1 MYSFETVRNGSI
13 GSDVVCLQ
21 LVLSLL
27 HYTGADGKPLN
38 IDGECGTNTVYAIKR
53 FQSDMKAYGADIGA
67 SSPDG
72 IFGEKCWNI
81 LTVR

>member
-1 MYSFETVRNGSI
+1 MYYFETVRNGSI

-27 HYTGADGKPLN
+27 HYTGADGKPLS

-53 FQSDMKAYGADIGA
+53 FQNDMKAYGADIGA

-81 LTVR
+81 LTAR